1 MDTEAGRDIGVAAD
15 RTGVADRKD
24 SAHAGVDIQAALRAA
39 EVRVAEV
46 ACRKVPAFQDT
57 VVDLLPVEI
66 LPPAAAGTAVLGLEA
81 IADLE
86 ETAIDWVAVADSS
99 DRLAGSGS
107 IDQAESEFQ
116 EVSAADF

>member
-15 RTGVADRKD
+15 RKGVADRKD
-24 SAHAGVDIQAALRAA
+24 SAQAGVDIQAALRAA

-66 LPPAAAGTAVLGLEA
+66 LPPAAAGTAVLGMEA

-86 ETAIDWVAVADSS
+86 ETAIDWVAFADSS
-99 DRLAGSGS
+99 DCLAGSGS
-107 IDQAESEFQ
+107 VDQAESEFQ